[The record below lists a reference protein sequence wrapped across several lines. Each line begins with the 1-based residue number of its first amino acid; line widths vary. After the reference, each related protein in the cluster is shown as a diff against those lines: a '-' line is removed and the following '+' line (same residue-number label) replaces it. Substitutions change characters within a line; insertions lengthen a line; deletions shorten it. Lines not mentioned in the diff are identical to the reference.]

1 MREQNNIDA
10 IRYILAISVITC
22 HFNGLFSFD
31 IPVLISNFNRVGCFF
46 ALSGFFIYRSLEKSS
61 DVKTFFEKRV
71 RRIFPSYI
79 FIILFF
85 AIGLVLLSNLSLV
98 EYFTSFQWWKY
109 LISNLFYLNFIESC
123 LPGVFDSNP
132 VPFINGSLWTLK
144 IEWILYLSLPLFSYL
159 IYRLKFNHN
168 ITIVVIY
175 IVSIIW
181 RIIFG
186 TLYEETGLPIY
197 HILSRQFF
205 GQLCYFYAGVFIY
218 FHFDKFKKY
227 KWYIFAIAVL
237 LLILRDNIYMYDF
250 TIGPVVVASLVL
262 FFLYTGKWGAIFN
275 SNNNNISYDMFLC
288 HYPIMQICA
297 YFGVQQLG
305 QWYAF
310 AIVLGITLLFSC
322 FSWFVIGK
330 RYLYSNKR

>member
-46 ALSGFFIYRSLEKSS
+46 ALSGFLIYRSFERSS
-61 DVKTFFEKRV
+61 DVKTFFKKRV
-71 RRIFPSYI
+71 RRIFPSYV
-79 FIILFF
+79 FMILFF
-85 AIGLVLLSNLSLV
+85 AIGLVLLSNLPVV

-109 LISNLFYLNFIESC
+109 LISNLCYLNFIEPC

-144 IEWILYLSLPLFSYL
+144 IEWILYLSIPIFSYL

-175 IVSIIW
+175 IVSIVW

-186 TLYEETGLPIY
+186 MLYEETGLTIY

-218 FHFDKFKKY
+218 FHFEKFKKY
-227 KWYIFAIAVL
+227 KWYIFTIAVL
-237 LLILRDNIYMYDF
+237 LLILRNNIYMYDL
-250 TIGPVVVASLVL
+250 TIGPAVVASLVL
-262 FFLYTGKWGAIFN
+262 FFGYTGKWGTILN
-275 SNNNNISYDMFLC
+275 SKNNISYDMFLY
-288 HYPIMQICA
+288 HFPIMQICA

-330 RYLYSNKR
+330 RYLYTKTK

>member
-1 MREQNNIDA
+1 M
-10 IRYILAISVITC
+10 SVI
-22 HFNGLFSFD
+22 
-31 IPVLISNFNRVGCFF
+31 
-46 ALSGFFIYRSLEKSS
+46 
-61 DVKTFFEKRV
+61 
-71 RRIFPSYI
+71 
-79 FIILFF
+79 
-85 AIGLVLLSNLSLV
+85 
-98 EYFTSFQWWKY
+98 EYFTSFKWWKY
-109 LISNLFYLNFIESC
+109 LISNLCYLNFIEPC

-144 IEWILYLSLPLFSYL
+144 IEWILYLSIPLFSYL

-181 RIIFG
+181 RVIFG
-186 TLYEETGLPIY
+186 MLYEGTGLPIY

-218 FHFDKFKKY
+218 FHFEKFKKY
-227 KWYIFAIAVL
+227 KWYIFAIAIL
-237 LLILRDNIYMYDF
+237 LLILRDNIYIYDL
-250 TIGPVVVASLVL
+250 TIGPAVVASLVL
-262 FFLYTGKWGAIFN
+262 FFGYTGKWGTILN
-275 SNNNNISYDMFLC
+275 SKNNISYDMFLY
-288 HYPIMQICA
+288 HFPIMQICA

-310 AIVLGITLLFSC
+310 AIVLGITILPSC

-330 RYLYSNKR
+330 RYLYPKTK